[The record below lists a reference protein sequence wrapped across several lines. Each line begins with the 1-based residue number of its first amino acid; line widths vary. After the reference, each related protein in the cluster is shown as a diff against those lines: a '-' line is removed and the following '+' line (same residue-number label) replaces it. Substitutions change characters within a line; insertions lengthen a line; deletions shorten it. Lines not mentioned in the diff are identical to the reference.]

1 MKHLL
6 IVYASQTCR
15 TLQMALAALRGAKQL
30 ADEVEVRFEHGLHA
44 NIDDLLW
51 CDGLLL
57 ATPENF
63 GYMAGAMKDFLDRTY
78 YPAQGKIEGLPFAV
92 LISAGNDGSGALT
105 AIERIARGYPLTRVI
120 EPIIAKGELDD
131 AVLARCEEMGQTMAA
146 GIAYGVF

>member
-78 YPAQGKIEGLPFAV
+78 YLAQGKVEGLPFAV

>member
-15 TLQMALAALRGAKQL
+15 TLQMALAALRGARQL
-30 ADEVEVRFEHGLHA
+30 ADEVEVRLEHGLHA

-78 YPAQGKIEGLPFAV
+78 YPAQGKVEGLPYAV
-92 LISAGNDGSGALT
+92 LISAGNDGSGALA

>member
-78 YPAQGKIEGLPFAV
+78 YPAQGKVEGLPYAV

-131 AVLARCEEMGQTMAA
+131 SVLARCEELGQTMAA
-146 GIAYGVF
+146 GIAYGMF

>member
-6 IVYASQTCR
+6 IVYASQTRR

-78 YPAQGKIEGLPFAV
+78 YPAQGKVEGLPFAV

-105 AIERIARGYPLTRVI
+105 SIERIARGYPLTRVI
-120 EPIIAKGELDD
+120 EPIIAKGELDA

>member
-30 ADEVEVRFEHGLHA
+30 ANEVEVRFEHGLHA

-78 YPAQGKIEGLPFAV
+78 YPAQGKVEGLPFAV

>member
-63 GYMAGAMKDFLDRTY
+63 GYMAGAIKDFLDRTY
-78 YPAQGKIEGLPFAV
+78 YPAQGKVEGLPFAV
-92 LISAGNDGSGALT
+92 LISAGNDGSGALN

-120 EPIIAKGELDD
+120 EPIIAKGELDEV
-131 AVLARCEEMGQTMAA
+131 VLARCEEMGQTMAA

>member
-78 YPAQGKIEGLPFAV
+78 YPAQGKVEGLPFAV

-120 EPIIAKGELDD
+120 EPIIAKGELDA